1 MDIPLGTTGR
11 TLHLPDG
18 WEMLN
23 TLPEDAPGTV
33 AVGYRIRGSNGLVT
47 IAPLTSQ
54 MMPVD
59 RDEVI
64 AGIRP
69 SLLEFH
75 AGLVEADAGE
85 TPAGDLVV
93 YTVVKTLP
101 PEPGEG
107 SGEGAGLQY
116 NLTLH
121 LAVENGEYL
130 EPWQIQGFFTETGV
144 TGMRDAAVMDLKRRA
159 GEIRIGDDG
168 LEGWFVDPYDPAL
181 TPADG
186 YLLANLSEARE
197 YDDRFAEHP
206 LSQARRFL
214 TAVIDID

>member
-1 MDIPLGTTGR
+1 MDITLGDTGR
-11 TLHLPDG
+11 TLHLPSH
-18 WEMLN
+18 WEVLN

-33 AVGYRIRGSNGLVT
+33 AFGYQLSGSNAVVT
-47 IAPLTSQ
+47 LAPLDSQ

-69 SLLEFH
+69 NLREFH

-85 TPAGDLVV
+85 TPVGDLIV

-101 PEPGEG
+101 PEDAEPG
-107 SGEGAGLQY
+107 SGMQY

-121 LAVENGEYL
+121 VAVENGEYL
-130 EPWQIQGFFTETGV
+130 EPWQLQGFFTETG
-144 TGMRDAAVMDLKRRA
+144 TPGMRDAAVMDLKRRS
-159 GEIRIGDDG
+159 GEISIGDDG
-168 LEGWFVDPYDPAL
+168 LEGWYADPYDPSL

-186 YLLANLSEARE
+186 YLLATLAEDRA

-206 LSQARRFL
+206 LSQARL
-214 TAVIDID
+214 LLDALIAVE

>member
-1 MDIPLGTTGR
+1 MDIPLGQTGR
-11 TLHLPDG
+11 TLHLPDD
-18 WEMLN
+18 WEILN

-33 AVGYRIRGSNGLVT
+33 AVGYQLAGSNAVVT

-59 RDEVI
+59 RDEVV

-69 SLLEFH
+69 SLREFH

-85 TPAGDLVV
+85 TPAGDVIV
-93 YTVVKTLP
+93 YTIVKTLP
-101 PEPGEG
+101 PDEGDG
-107 SGEGAGLQY
+107 SGTGAGMQY

-121 LAVENGEYL
+121 LAVDNGEYL

-144 TGMRDAAVMDLKRRA
+144 TGLRDAAVMDLKRREGA
-159 GEIRIGDDG
+159 IEITDG
-168 LEGWFVDPYDPAL
+168 GLVGWFVDPYDPSL

-186 YLLANLSEARE
+186 YLLANLSEDRE
-197 YDDRFAEHP
+197 YDARFAEHP
-206 LSQARRFL
+206 LSQARGL
-214 TAVIDID
+214 VTAVIGID